1 MPASPAR
8 VIGHRGASALRPEHT
23 LESYR
28 KAIEDGADIVEPDL
42 VSTRDG
48 VLVARHENEISGTT
62 DVAAHPEFAAR
73 KATKTLDGERVT
85 GWFTEDFTLAE
96 IKTLRAKQPRAYRAA
111 AWDGI
116 YEIPTLQQVI
126 DLAKAASAELGREI
140 CIYPETKHPTYFA
153 DHGLD
158 IDAAL
163 VAVLD
168 RNGLNQPTSPVFIQS
183 FETGNL
189 KKLKGMTG
197 VRLVQLMDDFDTQPY
212 DLAKAGAKTTYRD
225 LMQPAALAE
234 IATYAYGIGP
244 WKRTILPETDGV
256 LGAANALVADAHAAG
271 LAPLDRH
278 DEHEPQR
285 RLVAAH
291 LQELLADHAPQ
302 ALTVHA
308 SASCSETSPSSRLPS
323 VERISARSATCGVRT
338 SIRLPPRKSMPRL
351 RPRTETS
358 AIVAS
363 STNSDQAKAMWR

>member
-1 MPASPAR
+1 MRQKLTATTTLLAIMSTLAAIPALAADERPL
-8 VIGHRGASALRPEHT
+8 VIAHRSASGYRPEHT
-23 LESYR
+23 LGAYR
-28 KAIEDGADIVEPDL
+28 LGIEMGADCIEPDL
-42 VSTRDG
+42 VMTKDG
-48 VLVARHENEISGTT
+48 ELVVRHEPEIGATT
-62 DVAAHPEFAAR
+62 DVAEKFPDR
-73 KATKTLDGERVT
+73 KTTKQLDGKAVE

-96 IKTLRAKQPRAYRAA
+96 IKTLKAKQPRAYRAS
-111 AWDGI
+111 AWDGV

-126 DLAKAASAELGREI
+126 DLAKAASAEFGREI

-271 LAPLDRH
+271 LKVHPYTFRDEPLFLAKEYGNDPSA
-278 DEHEPQR
+278 EYLQFF
-285 RLVAAH
+285 RLGVDGVFSDFPDTAVRA
-291 LQELLADHAPQ
+291 
-302 ALTVHA
+302 
-308 SASCSETSPSSRLPS
+308 R
-323 VERISARSATCGVRT
+323 ERFAGS
-338 SIRLPPRKSMPRL
+338 
-351 RPRTETS
+351 
-358 AIVAS
+358 
-363 STNSDQAKAMWR
+363 